1 MVAEIQNG
9 KRIMET
15 ISKNQFIAEVQ
26 NLKAIVDSINT
37 QNCYDKIVEFF
48 TITSHLQDC
57 SDEIRLLPL
66 KGFKVWGKRSEKRR
80 SAEIELENFLAQ
92 IHKAGRCS
100 YGYNRTEPGE
110 TVTKDN
116 LYFGDVHGIW
126 TFTVRK
132 FEDECKN
139 DAYVQEHIRNQITGF
154 VKSYK
159 SSFNTDWLN

>member
-1 MVAEIQNG
+1 MG
-9 KRIMET
+9 TR
-15 ISKNQFIAEVQ
+15 ISKDQFIAEVQ
-26 NLKAIVDSINT
+26 NLKAIVDSIST

-57 SDEIRLLPL
+57 SDGIRQLPL
-66 KGFKVWGKRSEKRR
+66 KGFKVCGKRSEQRKL
-80 SAEIELENFLAQ
+80 AEIELEKFLAQ

-116 LYFGDVHGIW
+116 LYFGDIYGIW

-139 DAYVQEHIRNQITGF
+139 VAYVQKHVRNQITGF

-159 SSFNTDWLN
+159 DSFGTNWLN